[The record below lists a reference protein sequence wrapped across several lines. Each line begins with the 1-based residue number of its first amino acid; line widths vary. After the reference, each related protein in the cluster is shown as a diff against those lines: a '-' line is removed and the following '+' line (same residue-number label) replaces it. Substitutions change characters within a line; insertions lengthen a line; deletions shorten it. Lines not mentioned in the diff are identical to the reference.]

1 MVLPLYHDRYE
12 VGVHGSVLPLVGIGV
27 APRVPVPPVI
37 SELEASYLNLR
48 LRVSTGLR
56 LMFLSLLW
64 WLYHLLALL
73 VRISLGVLV
82 GLRNILSLFSIIV
95 NKIELSLLWLIRLS
109 FVQHPSVRERIR
121 LSWFSASGTAL
132 AHGRIVFRLAN
143 THRFYCKELLFFN
156 GR

>member
-37 SELEASYLNLR
+37 SELEASSLNLR

-64 WLYHLLALL
+64 WLYHLALL
-73 VRISLGVLV
+73 VWNSC
-82 GLRNILSLFSIIV
+82 
-95 NKIELSLLWLIRLS
+95 IELLPCCAVTGLVVHRLEVIEIGFAWLLLGSNSRC
-109 FVQHPSVRERIR
+109 F
-121 LSWFSASGTAL
+121 G
-132 AHGRIVFRLAN
+132 
-143 THRFYCKELLFFN
+143 LLFFWIALVKVHPLVLRHIHLGIFLKN
-156 GR
+156 IMRFLD